1 MGNMKAVANVGK
13 QVVVV
18 GWEQLV
24 MDLEKLT
31 TQLMFLMVG
40 NSGELEFPWL
50 DLVALNI
57 AYCFSFDCWNLW
69 SSPYQ
74 LAQEHKQQGLPID

>member
-31 TQLMFLMVG
+31 IQLMFLMVG
-40 NSGELEFPWL
+40 NIMVITVPVYAVTG
-50 DLVALNI
+50 D
-57 AYCFSFDCWNLW
+57 WNL
-69 SSPYQ
+69 
-74 LAQEHKQQGLPID
+74 